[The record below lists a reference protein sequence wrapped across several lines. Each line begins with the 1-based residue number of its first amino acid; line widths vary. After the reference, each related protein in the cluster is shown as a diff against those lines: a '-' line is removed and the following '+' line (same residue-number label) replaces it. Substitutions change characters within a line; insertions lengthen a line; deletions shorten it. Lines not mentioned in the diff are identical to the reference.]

1 MHRSI
6 RALESLLRPHSV
18 TEFQKTKVASQRYRW
33 QVFKV
38 FTWVASIGSAVVV
51 AFHEYPVTSEGK
63 DHVFSSLQR
72 NGKLA
77 YEAVITG
84 DYSAFQTQKNDES
97 KQEKL
102 K

>member
-1 MHRSI
+1 
-6 RALESLLRPHSV
+6 
-18 TEFQKTKVASQRYRW
+18 
-33 QVFKV
+33 VFKV

-51 AFHEYPVTSEGK
+51 AFQEYPVTSEGN

-77 YEAVITG
+77 YEALITG
-84 DYSAFQTQKNDES
+84 DYSVFQTEKKSDS
-97 KQEKL
+97 EKL